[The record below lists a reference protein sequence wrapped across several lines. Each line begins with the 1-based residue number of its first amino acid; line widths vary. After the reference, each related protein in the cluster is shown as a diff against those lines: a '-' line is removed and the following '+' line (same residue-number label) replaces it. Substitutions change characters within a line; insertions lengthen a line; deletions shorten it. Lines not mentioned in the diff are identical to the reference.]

1 MSDQLVADKNILDD
15 KLIIVGV
22 ISSAHGIKGHVI
34 VKSFTDPAGNIV
46 NLPVFDQDN
55 TTVELKI
62 IRAKPDGTL
71 ICSLNNCHSRTE
83 AERFIKKFLY
93 CLRSNL
99 PPILTEDEFY
109 IEDLKG
115 LKVVDLNGNHIANIT
130 NIANYGG
137 GDIVEVQFLLNGKLE
152 MLPFT
157 KELFPEIT
165 KNHAVMALKTKITK
179 SLC

>member
-1 MSDQLVADKNILDD
+1 MSDQLVANKNIPED

-22 ISSAHGIKGHVI
+22 ISSAHGIKGHVV
-34 VKSFTDPAGNIV
+34 VKSFTDPAENIV
-46 NLPVFDQDN
+46 KLPVFDQDN
-55 TTVELKI
+55 TPVKLKI
-62 IRAKPDGTL
+62 IRVKSDGNL
-71 ICSLNNCHSRTE
+71 ICSLDNCHSRTE
-83 AERFIKKFLY
+83 AERFIKKSLY
-93 CLRSNL
+93 CLRSSL
-99 PPILTEDEFY
+99 PPITTEDEFY

-137 GDIVEVQFLLNGKLE
+137 GDIVEVQFLANGKFE

-165 KNHAVMALKTKITK
+165 KNHAVLILKA
-179 SLC
+179 

>member
-1 MSDQLVADKNILDD
+1 MSDQLVANKKILDD

-22 ISSAHGIKGHVI
+22 ISSAHGINGHIVI
-34 VKSFTDPAGNIV
+34 KSFTDPVGNIV

-55 TTVELKI
+55 TPVKLKI
-62 IRAKPDGTL
+62 IRAKPDGNL

-83 AERFIKKFLY
+83 AERFIKKSLY
-93 CLRSNL
+93 CLRSKL

-115 LKVVDLNGNHIANIT
+115 LKVIDLNGNHIANIT

-137 GDIVEVQFLLNGKLE
+137 GDIVEVQFLANGKFE

-165 KNHAVMALKTKITK
+165 KNHAILILKV
-179 SLC
+179 

>member
-1 MSDQLVADKNILDD
+1 MSDQLVANKNKIDD

-22 ISSAHGIKGHVI
+22 ISSAHGVKGHVV

-46 NLPVFDQDN
+46 NLPVFDQYN
-55 TTVELKI
+55 NPVKLKI
-62 IRAKPDGTL
+62 IRAKSDGNL
-71 ICSLNNCHSRTE
+71 ICSLDNCHSRTE
-83 AERFIKKFLY
+83 AERFIKKSLY

-137 GDIVEVQFLLNGKLE
+137 GDIVEIQFLTSGKFE

-165 KNHAVMALKTKITK
+165 TNYAVLILKA
-179 SLC
+179 

>member
-1 MSDQLVADKNILDD
+1 MSDQLVANKNIPED

-34 VKSFTDPAGNIV
+34 VKSFTEPAGNIV
-46 NLPVFDQDN
+46 KLPVFDQDN
-55 TTVELKI
+55 TPVKLKI
-62 IRAKPDGTL
+62 IRTKPDGNL
-71 ICSLNNCHSRTE
+71 ICSFNNCHSRTE
-83 AERFIKKFLY
+83 AERFIKKSLY

-115 LKVVDLNGNHIANIT
+115 LKVIDLNGNHIANII

-137 GDIVEVQFLLNGKLE
+137 GDIIEVQFLANGKFE

-165 KNHAVMALKTKITK
+165 KNHAVLILKA
-179 SLC
+179 

>member
-1 MSDQLVADKNILDD
+1 MSDQLVANKNKIDD

-22 ISSAHGIKGHVI
+22 ISSAHGVKGHVVI
-34 VKSFTDPAGNIV
+34 KSFTDPAGNIV
-46 NLPVFDQDN
+46 NLPVFDQYN
-55 TTVELKI
+55 NPVKLKI
-62 IRAKPDGTL
+62 IRAKSDGNL
-71 ICSLNNCHSRTE
+71 ICSLDNCHSRTE
-83 AERFIKKFLY
+83 AERFIKKSLY

-99 PPILTEDEFY
+99 PPILSEDEFY

-137 GDIVEVQFLLNGKLE
+137 GDIVEVQFLANGKFE

-165 KNHAVMALKTKITK
+165 KNHAILILKV
-179 SLC
+179 

>member
-1 MSDQLVADKNILDD
+1 MSDQLVANKKILDD

-22 ISSAHGIKGHVI
+22 ISSAHGINGHVV
-34 VKSFTDPAGNIV
+34 VKSFTDPVGNIV

-55 TTVELKI
+55 TPVKLKI
-62 IRAKPDGTL
+62 IRAKPDGNL
-71 ICSLNNCHSRTE
+71 ICSLNNCHSRTD
-83 AERFIKKFLY
+83 AERFIKKSLY

-115 LKVVDLNGNHIANIT
+115 LKVIDFSGNHIANIT

-137 GDIVEVQFLLNGKLE
+137 GDIVEVQFLANGKFE

-165 KNHAVMALKTKITK
+165 KKHAVLILK
-179 SLC
+179 S

>member
-1 MSDQLVADKNILDD
+1 MSDQLVANKKILDD

-22 ISSAHGIKGHVI
+22 ISSAHGINGHVV

-55 TTVELKI
+55 TPVKLKI
-62 IRAKPDGTL
+62 IRAKPDGNL
-71 ICSLNNCHSRTE
+71 ICSLNNCHSRTD
-83 AERFIKKFLY
+83 AERFIKKSLY

-115 LKVVDLNGNHIANIT
+115 LKVIDFNGNHIANIT

-137 GDIVEVQFLLNGKLE
+137 GDIVEVQFLANGKFE

-165 KNHAVMALKTKITK
+165 KNHAVLALKSQTTKG
-179 SLC
+179 LC

>member
-22 ISSAHGIKGHVI
+22 ISSAHGIKGHII
-34 VKSFTDPAGNIV
+34 VKSFTEPAGNIV
-46 NLPVFDQDN
+46 KLPVFDQDN
-55 TTVELKI
+55 TPVKLKI
-62 IRAKPDGTL
+62 IRTKPNGNL

-83 AERFIKKFLY
+83 AERFIKKSLY
-93 CLRSNL
+93 CLRSSF

-115 LKVVDLNGNHIANIT
+115 LKVVDLNGNHIANII

-137 GDIVEVQFLLNGKLE
+137 GDIVEVQFLANGKFE

-165 KNHAVMALKTKITK
+165 KKHAVLILK
-179 SLC
+179 S